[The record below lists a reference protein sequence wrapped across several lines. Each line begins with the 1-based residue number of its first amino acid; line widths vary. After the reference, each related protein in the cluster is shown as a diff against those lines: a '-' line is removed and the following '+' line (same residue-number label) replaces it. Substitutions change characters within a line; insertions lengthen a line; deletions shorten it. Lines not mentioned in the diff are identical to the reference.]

1 MDKEAAV
8 LSLTDTMAKFT
19 AYIGKRLPRDVK
31 AKLADLRTLETN
43 PLAKSI
49 YDSMEGNQQ
58 AAGKLNRPSCQD
70 TGVIQYFITAGAKF
84 PLLGELGDILLE
96 ATAEATRAAPLRPR

>member
-1 MDKEAAV
+1 MDKEIAIQ
-8 LSLTDTMAKFT
+8 SLTDTMAKFT

-49 YDSMEGNQQ
+49 YDTMEGNQQ
-58 AAGKLNRPSCQD
+58 AADKLDRP
-70 TGVIQYFITAGAKF
+70 
-84 PLLGELGDILLE
+84 
-96 ATAEATRAAPLRPR
+96 AARTPA